1 MDLRIVNTCNNNC
14 LYCLE
19 QSYRNKQKFI
29 DKKII
34 FSEIENNF
42 DKNITFYWWN
52 PLLHPDLNDIINY
65 SKSNWLKSIWLLT
78 NWFWLSSS
86 VLDDLINLWLNSIWI
101 YFNSFDEEKHNLIVN
116 GWIKLS
122 ELKDILI
129 LLNNNKIFTKII
141 IHINKQN
148 INTIYKDML
157 ILNKKFWITTFE
169 FINYFPFDR
178 PYDLYKN
185 YLEFNELVNRAYI
198 DKIFL
203 VIKKLNLKVS
213 FVKFPKTFFWK
224 YKNYY
229 DFNNWVLNQIWE
241 EDIIRL
247 NRIEKPFCF
256 LESRCNNCFIRDNCK
271 FYE

>member
-19 QSYRNKQKFI
+19 QSYRNKQKYI

-42 DKNITFYWWN
+42 DKNITFYGGN
-52 PLLHPDLNDIINY
+52 PLFHPDLGDIIIY
-65 SKSNWLKSIWLLT
+65 SKSNGFESIGLLT
-78 NWFWLSSS
+78 NGFGLSSS
-86 VLDDLINLWLNSIWI
+86 VLDNLVNLGLNSIGI
-101 YFNSFDEEKHNLIVN
+101 YFNCFDEEKHNLIVN
-116 GWIKLS
+116 GGIKLI
-122 ELKDILI
+122 ELIDVLT

-148 INTIYKDML
+148 INTIYKDIL
-157 ILNKKFWITTFE
+157 ILNKKFGITTFE

-178 PYDLYKN
+178 PYDLYKK
-185 YLEFNELVNRAYI
+185 YLEFSELENRVYI
-198 DKIFL
+198 NKIFF
-203 VIKKLNLKVS
+203 VIEKLNLKTS
-213 FVKFPKTFFWK
+213 FVKFSKSFFG
-224 YKNYY
+224 KNKFYY
-229 DFNNWVLNQIWE
+229 DFNNGVLKQIGE
-241 EDIIRL
+241 EDIMRL
-247 NRIEKPFCF
+247 DTIEKPFCF